1 MMRIAIFLTAAL
13 LTFGAGSPALAADQ
27 SEKLQWQK
35 GPLEVPLG
43 EQGRLQLPAAYSFL
57 DAKQTRAM
65 LSRLGHDAAQK
76 TFGMVVE
83 DPTADKSWAVILE
96 WEGDGLVKD
105 DEARIWTP
113 DQVFAAVVQTYATIN
128 IQAASI
134 GMPEFKLAGWAA
146 PPQYDAAK
154 HQLVW
159 GLAGDS
165 EGQPLVRYHA
175 VLLGREG
182 YLSVSMATSPAD
194 LPAYQ
199 AKTQALLAGIRFLEG
214 KRYED
219 FNPASDRTSSDGL
232 TALVAE
238 TRAAAKVAATLGP
251 WLDWLRQS
259 KVAPF
264 VAFAFAIVAFRFLAK
279 RALRSAG

>member
-1 MMRIAIFLTAAL
+1 MLIFGLSLSAYAE
-13 LTFGAGSPALAADQ
+13 GQAGKQ
-27 SEKLQWQK
+27 EKLQWQK
-35 GPLEVPLG
+35 GPLQAQLG
-43 EQGRLQLPAAYSFL
+43 EQAQLQLPAAYSFL

-65 LSRLGHDAAQK
+65 LARLGHDAAQK

-83 DPTADKSWAVILE
+83 DPEADKSWAVILE
-96 WEGDGLVKD
+96 WEDGGLVKD
-105 DEARIWTP
+105 DDAKTWTP
-113 DQVFAAVVQTYATIN
+113 EAVFNTVVQTYATIN

-134 GMPEFKLAGWAA
+134 GMPEFKLNGWAA
-146 PPQYDAAK
+146 KPQYDPAK

-182 YLSVSMATSPAD
+182 YLSVSMATTPAD

-199 AKTQALLAGIRFLEG
+199 AKLQALLAGITFLNG

-219 FNPASDRTSSDGL
+219 FNATKDKASSDGL

-238 TRAAAKVAATLGP
+238 TRAASKVAATLGP
-251 WLDWLRQS
+251 WIERWRESTALKIAALL
-259 KVAPF
+259 F
-264 VAFAFAIVAFRFLAK
+264 VTVAFRFLAK
-279 RALRSAG
+279 RAMRSSS

>member
-1 MMRIAIFLTAAL
+1 MLFMGL
-13 LTFGAGSPALAADQ
+13 GLAAHAEGPADKQ
-27 SEKLQWQK
+27 EKLKWQK
-35 GPLEVPLG
+35 GPLQAALG
-43 EQGRLQLPAAYSFL
+43 DQAQLQLPGDFSFL
-57 DAKQTRAM
+57 DAKQTRGM
-65 LSRLGHDAAQK
+65 LARFGHDAAQK

-83 DPTADKSWAVILE
+83 DPEADKSWAVILE
-96 WEGDGLVKD
+96 WEDGGLVKD
-105 DEARIWTP
+105 DDAKTWNPEA
-113 DQVFAAVVQTYATIN
+113 VFNAVVQTYATIN

-134 GMPEFKLAGWAA
+134 GMPEFKLNNWAIK
-146 PPQYDAAK
+146 PQYDAAK

-159 GLAGDS
+159 ALAGDS

-182 YLSVSMATSPAD
+182 YLSVSMATTPAD

-199 AKTQALLAGIRFLEG
+199 AKVQTLLAGISFLNG

-219 FNPASDRTSSDGL
+219 FDATKDKVSSDGL

-251 WLDWLRQS
+251 WLDWARQS
-259 KVAPF
+259 KVLPIA
-264 VAFAFAIVAFRFLAK
+264 AFLVAIVAFRFLAR
-279 RALRSAG
+279 RAVRSA